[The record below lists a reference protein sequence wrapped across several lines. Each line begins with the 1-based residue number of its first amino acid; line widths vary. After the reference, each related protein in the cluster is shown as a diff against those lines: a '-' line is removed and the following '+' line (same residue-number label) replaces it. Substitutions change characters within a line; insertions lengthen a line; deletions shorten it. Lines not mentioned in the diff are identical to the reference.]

1 MIKKRKVTEE
11 KRRRQ
16 LEELRNE
23 DREGTVEEI
32 GRMEEGKEGEG
43 GQVNRNIGM
52 VEEVRKRKIAQSK
65 K

>member
-32 GRMEEGKEGEG
+32 GRMEEGEEEEG
-43 GQVNRNIGM
+43 G
-52 VEEVRKRKIAQSK
+52 
-65 K
+65 

>member
-32 GRMEEGKEGEG
+32 GSMEEGKEGEG